1 MQHKFVKKSCSVI
14 LIPSL
19 LALLMGGC
27 ATTAEQVPLAN
38 AQTQPTV
45 AAEANAAEPTSG
57 SESATSEATAPVLEL
72 DALTALQ
79 NMGEFL
85 QTLKKFEV
93 DFKVSKDV
101 ILTSGQ
107 KVMIDG
113 SSKLTVQR
121 PNGFHFSTKIEEAH
135 RDLQFFYDGTQFTI
149 YGNTNK
155 LYASAPA
162 PDTINEL
169 LRIADERYNI
179 ELPFVDLFTWG
190 TDKADREAIQSAIYI
205 GPASVNGIACDHYA
219 FQNEDVDWQLWI
231 EQGKTPLPR
240 KLVITT
246 KEEAELP
253 QYVSEMSWK
262 LSPKINPKSFTFVP
276 PKDARKIE
284 FIRNEPVAETAK

>member
-1 MQHKFVKKSCSVI
+1 MQHHFVKKTCSIV

-19 LALLMGGC
+19 LALLTSGC
-27 ATTAEQVPLAN
+27 ATTAEQAPLAN
-38 AQTQPTV
+38 PQTQATV
-45 AAEANAAEPTSG
+45 AAES
-57 SESATSEATAPVLEL
+57 STSELTASAESVASEVTAPVIEL
-72 DALTALQ
+72 DAMAALQ
-79 NMGEFL
+79 NMGDYL
-85 QTLKKFEV
+85 QTLKTFEV

-101 ILTSGQ
+101 ILASGQ

-113 SSKLTVQR
+113 GSKLTVQR

-135 RDLQFFYDGTQFTI
+135 RDLQFFYDVKQFTV

-155 LYASAPA
+155 FYASVPA
-162 PDTINEL
+162 PETIEEL
-169 LRIADERYNI
+169 FRIADERYNI

-205 GPASVNGIACDHYA
+205 GPSSVNGVACDHYA

-262 LSPKINPKSFTFVP
+262 LSPKIAPKTFTFAP
-276 PKDARKIE
+276 PKDAHKIE
-284 FIRNEPVAETAK
+284 FVVNETVAESAK